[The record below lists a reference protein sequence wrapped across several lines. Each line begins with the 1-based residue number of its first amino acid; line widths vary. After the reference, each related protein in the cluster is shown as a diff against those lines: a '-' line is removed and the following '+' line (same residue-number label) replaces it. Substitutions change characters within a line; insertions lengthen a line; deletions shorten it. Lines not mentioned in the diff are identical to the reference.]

1 MWFSSWRACQ
11 SLEQYWY
18 VKSVYHPNGMNC
30 FQTVGTTTDTHITPT
45 RWTIQN
51 CCISQASLP
60 KVLGKCWNPWSAF
73 HRNSHFRLGKK
84 GTPAACYPFLWNYS
98 SNLAASDS
106 SRAGTIST
114 AHEHHSPTRNGR
126 NEVGFPFVYAYVHIW
141 LDCWPSQFEE
151 TPTLATESPQ
161 WPFHTVLRWALALL
175 NWFVTGL

>member
-1 MWFSSWRACQ
+1 MEWIVFRQLARLQ
-11 SLEQYWY
+11 THISLQHVGQFKTAAYP
-18 VKSVYHPNGMNC
+18 KHLSLKFLGN
-30 FQTVGTTTDTHITPT
+30 VGTPDRLSTET
-45 RWTIQN
+45 
-51 CCISQASLP
+51 
-60 KVLGKCWNPWSAF
+60 
-73 HRNSHFRLGKK
+73 HFRLGKK
-84 GTPAACYPFLWNYS
+84 GAPAACYPFLWNYS